1 MIVCYIRCI
10 YVKLENLLS
19 LDLVSSDMLDQTTP
33 ALLESPPR
41 KLDSVLLQT
50 NWPTCLPTYV
60 YRTYRAS
67 NKERNGSQSADFFC
81 IFRHEQVSR
90 KPLLHNIYQV
100 ARDEKQ
106 HCGFIYSRLCICTYV
121 DNQTYHGGYQ
131 ISRCWSVKLCNI
143 FVACG
148 GNWHVMFRASAGKVY
163 LIAKV

>member
-67 NKERNGSQSADFFC
+67 NKERNGSQSADFFVFSDMNRFHGNHSC
-81 IFRHEQVSR
+81 ITSTRWLETKNNIVVSYI
-90 KPLLHNIYQV
+90 PV
-100 ARDEKQ
+100 SA
-106 HCGFIYSRLCICTYV
+106 YV
-121 DNQTYHGGYQ
+121 RT
-131 ISRCWSVKLCNI
+131 
-143 FVACG
+143 
-148 GNWHVMFRASAGKVY
+148 
-163 LIAKV
+163 